1 MGLFVFYYLF
11 VVSKG
16 VSLAPTYSS
25 IVIRKSDL
33 RSSFRTKCWLSCFLS
48 FLQDMFLLNER
59 SFKAFGPLDNLL
71 IHLKSEKTLRHWTI
85 NDLFIFER
93 GDKVTW

>member
-1 MGLFVFYYLF
+1 MFYLF
-11 VVSKG
+11 VVDEG

-33 RSSFRTKCWLSCFLS
+33 RSSLRTKRLVKLFFIL

-59 SFKAFGPLDNLL
+59 SFKALD
-71 IHLKSEKTLRHWTI
+71 H
-85 NDLFIFER
+85 
-93 GDKVTW
+93 